1 MNARAPGELSIRHV
15 RAGESARLQEIRL
28 AALAADPEA
37 FAATHAHE
45 AGLGEVW
52 WQSWADQSD
61 DGTEQR
67 TFVLVD
73 ASDAWLGL
81 ALVRREELRSA
92 TASLNAMWVAPE
104 ARGRR
109 GALALCAACAD
120 WARAQG
126 MRELTLE
133 VVIGNDSALRAYE
146 AAGFAVRDETTWTG
160 HGRTL
165 HEFLMVRPL

>member
-1 MNARAPGELSIRHV
+1 MHAGASDDLSIRHV
-15 RAGESARLQEIRL
+15 RAGESARLRDVRL
-28 AALAADPEA
+28 AALAADPDA

-45 AGLGEVW
+45 AGLGEAW
-52 WQSWADQSD
+52 WQWWADQSE

-73 ASDAWLGL
+73 AADRWLGL
-81 ALVRREELRSA
+81 ALVRREEPGSA
-92 TASLNAMWVAPE
+92 TATLNAMWVAPE

-120 WARAQG
+120 WGRAQG

-133 VVIGNDSALRAYE
+133 VVIGNDSARRAYE
-146 AAGFAVRDETTWTG
+146 AAGFAVRGETTWTG

-165 HEFLMVRPL
+165 HELLMVRPL